1 MTLIGAN
8 DLRTGQTL
16 NGTDRLVVPLPLV
29 LVSHVDVGGDDSA
42 LFVRPFLASS
52 RRSART
58 DCADLPAARPDGQDR
73 LRPEG
78 VLQLGS
84 LDVFVAGPFPRSSLE
99 KTQYYYF
106 RLWCPERPKEGGER

>member
-1 MTLIGAN
+1 MTLIGTN
-8 DLRTGQTL
+8 GLRTGQTL

-73 LRPEG
+73 LGPEG

-84 LDVFVAGPFPRSSLE
+84 LDVFVAGPFPWSSL
-99 KTQYYYF
+99 KCYQLYYLDF
-106 RLWCPERPKEGGER
+106 GSERTERKV